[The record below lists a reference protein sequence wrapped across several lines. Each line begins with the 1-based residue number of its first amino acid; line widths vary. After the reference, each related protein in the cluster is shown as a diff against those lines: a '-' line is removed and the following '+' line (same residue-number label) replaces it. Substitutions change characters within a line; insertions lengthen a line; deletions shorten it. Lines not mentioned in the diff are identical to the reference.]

1 MFRFAAP
8 LAFLLF
14 LPLLAAAWMA
24 LRRRRQPALPFSALA
39 RLPRSAPTWR
49 VRLRPVA
56 PWLALLGVAL
66 AIVAMARPQTVLERI
81 TRHKDAI
88 AIETV
93 LDVSGS
99 MDALDFST
107 SATELRSRL
116 DVVKETFTRFIES
129 RPNDLIG
136 IVSFGGYATSRA
148 PLTLDHAALAHILKG
163 VAIPSQVMDNQGRVV
178 NAEEFNTAIGD
189 ALATACAR
197 LQNSTNVKS
206 RIIVLLTDGES
217 NTGAVQPD
225 AAAKLA
231 KTMGLRIYTIGVG
244 STGQAPVRARD
255 MFGRDTIGYM
265 AVSIDEGQL
274 RRIADA
280 TGGRYFNVKDPK
292 GLAGALEDINR
303 LEKTAVTS
311 EEFRQYHEHAPA
323 FILAGL
329 ALLLLGTALNTALRR
344 RVI

>member
-1 MFRFAAP
+1 MFRFATP

-14 LPLLAAAWMA
+14 LPLLAAAWMV

-39 RLPRSAPTWR
+39 RLPVSAPTWR
-49 VRLRPVA
+49 VRLRPVS
-56 PWLALLGVAL
+56 PWLVLLGVAL
-66 AIVAMARPQTVLERI
+66 AIIAMARPQTVLERV
-81 TRHKDAI
+81 TRHTDAI

-107 SATELRSRL
+107 SDALRSRL

-163 VAIPSQVMDNQGRVV
+163 IAIPSQVIDNQGRVV
-178 NAEEFNTAIGD
+178 NEEEMRTAIGD

-197 LQNSTNVKS
+197 LQTATNVKS
-206 RIIVLLTDGES
+206 RVIVLLTDGDS
-217 NTGAVQPD
+217 NTGVNKPD
-225 AAAKLA
+225 EAAKLA
-231 KTMGLRIYTIGVG
+231 KSMGLRVYTIGVG
-244 STGQAPVRARD
+244 STGRAPFRARD
-255 MFGRDTIGYM
+255 MFGRETIGY
-265 AVSIDEGQL
+265 ADVTIDEEQL
-274 RRIADA
+274 RRIAGA

-292 GLAGALEDINR
+292 GLADALEDINR

-311 EEFRQYHEHAPA
+311 EEFRQYHEYAPA
-323 FILAGL
+323 FILPGL
-329 ALLLLGTALNTALRR
+329 ALAMLGAALNTLLRR
-344 RVI
+344 RIV